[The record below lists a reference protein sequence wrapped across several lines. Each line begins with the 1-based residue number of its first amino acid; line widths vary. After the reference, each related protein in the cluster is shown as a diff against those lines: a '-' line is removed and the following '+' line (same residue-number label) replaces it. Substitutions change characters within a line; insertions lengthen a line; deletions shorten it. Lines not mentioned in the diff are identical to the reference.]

1 MLMDIL
7 MEALMSMDDD
17 TLDSV
22 LESCD
27 SEELEIIDSAME
39 QMNLNKLE
47 RKHAKAEG
55 EAVAKWYGTKSIK
68 YGSGLNTKE
77 DKDVYTGRD
86 IADKVQ
92 NPDHTYP
99 VYEKDMSKARNM
111 AAQIRKHG
119 GGSFSSK
126 PDEPHASARGYAF
139 DRAIGRRAAY
149 DAGIKAQDKPAP
161 VYKSKK
167 AELVDRLK
175 NTKRYQEKYN

>member
-7 MEALMSMDDD
+7 MEALMSMDDES
-17 TLDSV
+17 LDYV

-27 SEELEIIDSAME
+27 AEELEIISDAME

-111 AAQIRKHG
+111 AAQIRKR